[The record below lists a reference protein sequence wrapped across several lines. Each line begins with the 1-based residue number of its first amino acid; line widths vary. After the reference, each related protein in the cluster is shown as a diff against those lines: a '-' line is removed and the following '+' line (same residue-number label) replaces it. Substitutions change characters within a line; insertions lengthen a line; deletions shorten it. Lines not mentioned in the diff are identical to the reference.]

1 MSRFYIPTEGPESWQ
16 ALLAD
21 PGSQWRTGYSAKA
34 LAYSWEAANGQ
45 LPREVKTLFG
55 DDAELIIALPEHKV
69 SLGDR
74 GRDSQTDVF
83 AIIKREGQTIA
94 VAVEGKVAEFFGPT
108 IKGWYVE
115 PIAGKEKRLAYLCR
129 LLGLSFP
136 PPPEMPYQLFHR
148 TASALLES
156 DRFKTD
162 QAAMVVHSF
171 SAPNK
176 WFDAYASFIR
186 LFGLEASIGKLVTTR
201 LRTGKLLH
209 FGWVKGDEEFLR
221 I

>member
-1 MSRFYIPTEGPESWQ
+1 MPTARSRAVKTISLLPNRPHSFLLHLGVSTSCHASIFRLKVPKAGKL
-16 ALLAD
+16 LLAD
-21 PGSQWRTGYSAKA
+21 PGSQCNGYSAKA

-83 AIIKREGQTIA
+83 AIIKREGRNHSA

-115 PIAGKEKRLAYLCR
+115 PIAEKEKRLGCTCA
-129 LLGLSFP
+129 GF
-136 PPPEMPYQLFHR
+136 
-148 TASALLES
+148 
-156 DRFKTD
+156 
-162 QAAMVVHSF
+162 
-171 SAPNK
+171 
-176 WFDAYASFIR
+176 
-186 LFGLEASIGKLVTTR
+186 
-201 LRTGKLLH
+201 
-209 FGWVKGDEEFLR
+209 
-221 I
+221 